1 MRVRRKMTH
10 AGLACFQGL
19 DPMEVLVS
27 YALHTYHVLDGVD
40 YAERIKIRFVFNL
53 FTHQLMTP
61 VNFEKAVRQFG
72 LSAQMTAK
80 KVIDVCI
87 APLEVL
93 PKQIRRNW
101 SVEETMLLL
110 AGAVL
115 NTNRNL
121 ERLLEHRPP
130 YEAWNQRVK
139 RVICELRAH
148 NMLCDEPPNAEDPDR
163 LKVSDTY
170 HHLGRLQ
177 EPDEEDSR
185 ELEEAA
191 EEDLGELDEAAEEDL
206 GELDEAAE
214 EDPGEFKK
222 STCTLGQ
229 THVIAS
235 IRQEDGRKTKSRR
248 STAHLRMARELRK
261 LKMAAKTE
269 KARRQKERLALQSKP
284 VLVMESETEEAE
296 CDENIDH
303 CSAIL
308 KECGG
313 LLSLSK
319 CGRRYS
325 DFLYDISELL
335 KTTSRKTYRILRQ
348 LLPLP
353 SEVSLFS
360 RFGQMVRSKKKELT
374 DLTQLEGRIQTLLS
388 DSKLRDT
395 PVTIAINAFSF
406 RTFTGRTIAGEKTC
420 EVYSN
425 AFLFLLVPLDFSIP
439 VQVLHLEKKA
449 TGSYDDNIQAIFE
462 QIRQLYTKEH
472 GSIWFKATDGD
483 RYLTKE
489 HELFFAEHVEARR
502 NDYILLLQELHREIC
517 KGCVM
522 PIADPLHF
530 AKNIR
535 GKVLDHNVA
544 VVDHESVI
552 MLVDRK
558 FLQETLNVKD
568 ALDDLSLLG
577 RMRDVYVTKLFTI
590 ENVCTL
596 IEKKK
601 YAAALLFLPYASVF
615 TVLYSTNLSTESRLF
630 FAKMAYLAF
639 NSLLLEA
646 KKLVAHNQSIKHRFS
661 SGCLAVTVAEPSY
674 LKRMM
679 HSCLALGIAILF
691 GPNDLR
697 LDALGTHLV
706 ENAIGVSRS
715 IANSTKYD
723 SICSAFATAEVR
735 KEIARKYGITLYIPK
750 RVNDGG
756 AKINTVIDGGVEHPS
771 RWDAN
776 DVVSMLVEACN
787 IDLLP
792 TCEEELLAFGSEL
805 RQFIATVKRR
815 ALFETSEVANAL
827 IVQRNQKFKCRG
839 DQQDGDSQEH
849 RTSQ

>member
-10 AGLACFQGL
+10 GGLACFQGL
-19 DPMEVLVS
+19 DPMQVLVS
-27 YALHTYHVLDGVD
+27 YALHTFQVFDGVD
-40 YAERIKIRFVFNL
+40 YTERIKIRFAFNL

-61 VNFEKAVRQFG
+61 GNFEKAVRHFG
-72 LSAQMTAK
+72 LSAQMAAK

-185 ELEEAA
+185 ELE
-191 EEDLGELDEAAEEDL
+191 EAAEEDL

-360 RFGQMVRSKKKELT
+360 KFGQMVRSKKKELT
-374 DLTQLEGRIQTLLS
+374 DLAQLEGRIQTLLS
-388 DSKLRDT
+388 DSKIRDT
-395 PVTIAINAFSF
+395 PVTIAIDAFSF
-406 RTFTGRTIAGEKTC
+406 RTFTGRTIAGENTC

-439 VQVLHLEKKA
+439 VQVLHLEKRA
-449 TGSYDDNIQAIFE
+449 TGSYDDSIKAIFE
-462 QIRQLYTKEH
+462 QIR
-472 GSIWFKATDGD
+472 
-483 RYLTKE
+483 
-489 HELFFAEHVEARR
+489 
-502 NDYILLLQELHREIC
+502 
-517 KGCVM
+517 
-522 PIADPLHF
+522 
-530 AKNIR
+530 
-535 GKVLDHNVA
+535 
-544 VVDHESVI
+544 
-552 MLVDRK
+552 
-558 FLQETLNVKD
+558 
-568 ALDDLSLLG
+568 
-577 RMRDVYVTKLFTI
+577 
-590 ENVCTL
+590 
-596 IEKKK
+596 
-601 YAAALLFLPYASVF
+601 
-615 TVLYSTNLSTESRLF
+615 
-630 FAKMAYLAF
+630 
-639 NSLLLEA
+639 
-646 KKLVAHNQSIKHRFS
+646 
-661 SGCLAVTVAEPSY
+661 
-674 LKRMM
+674 
-679 HSCLALGIAILF
+679 
-691 GPNDLR
+691 
-697 LDALGTHLV
+697 
-706 ENAIGVSRS
+706 
-715 IANSTKYD
+715 
-723 SICSAFATAEVR
+723 
-735 KEIARKYGITLYIPK
+735 
-750 RVNDGG
+750 
-756 AKINTVIDGGVEHPS
+756 
-771 RWDAN
+771 
-776 DVVSMLVEACN
+776 
-787 IDLLP
+787 
-792 TCEEELLAFGSEL
+792 
-805 RQFIATVKRR
+805 
-815 ALFETSEVANAL
+815 
-827 IVQRNQKFKCRG
+827 
-839 DQQDGDSQEH
+839 
-849 RTSQ
+849 